1 MKSITLLLSL
11 ALIFVLQVNGQN
23 HQLVKLWQTDSV
35 FKVPESVL
43 YDEKNQ
49 VLYVT
54 NIDGTDPWGKDDK
67 GSIGKLGL
75 DGKVIQVEWVKG
87 LQSPKGMAIYN
98 GILYVA
104 DLRELVSIDIRKGEI
119 VNRLPIEGADGLND
133 VSIDKKGVIYV
144 TDSKGKKL
152 FRVENGK
159 PALFID
165 PLKGPNGVLANNNN
179 LLIVDNGGLYQ
190 IGADKSMK
198 LIADGME
205 GGTDGIEHVQNGE
218 YLVSC
223 WAGVVYYVKA
233 DGTKQVLIDTREAK
247 SNTADIG
254 YNAQKKIVYV
264 PTFWKNSVVA
274 YQLK

>member
-254 YNAQKKIVYV
+254 YDAKKKIVYV

>member
-1 MKSITLLLSL
+1 MKSLSLLLSL
-11 ALIFVLQVNGQN
+11 ALIFALQVNAQN

-43 YDEKNQ
+43 YDQKNQ

-67 GSIGKLGL
+67 GSVGKLGL

-87 LQSPKGMAIYN
+87 LHSPKGMAIHN
-98 GILYVA
+98 GTLYVA
-104 DLRELVSIDIRKGEI
+104 DLQELVSIDISKGQI
-119 VNRLPIEGADGLND
+119 VNRLQVEGATGLND
-133 VSIDKKGVIYV
+133 VSIDSKGVIYV

-159 PALFID
+159 AALYID

-179 LLIVDNGGLYQ
+179 LLIVDNGGLYK
-190 IGADKSMK
+190 IGADKSLK

-205 GGTDGIEHVQNGE
+205 GGTDGIEHVQNDE
-218 YLVSC
+218 YIVSC
-223 WAGVVYYVKA
+223 WAGVVYYVKP
-233 DGTKQVLIDTREAK
+233 DGSKQVLLDTREAK

-254 YNAQKKIVYV
+254 YDPQKKIVYV
-264 PTFWKNSVVA
+264 PTFWRNSVVA

>member
-1 MKSITLLLSL
+1 MKKISVICSIVLLLC
-11 ALIFVLQVNGQN
+11 LQVKAQKNE
-23 HQLVKLWQTDSV
+23 LVKLWQTDSV

-43 YDEKNQ
+43 YDQKNQ

-67 GSIGKLGL
+67 GSVGKLGL

-87 LQSPKGMAIYN
+87 LHSPKGMAIHN
-98 GILYVA
+98 GTLYVA
-104 DLRELVSIDIRKGEI
+104 DLQELVSIDISKGQI
-119 VNRLPIEGADGLND
+119 VKRLQVEGATGLND
-133 VSIDKKGVIYV
+133 VSIDSKGVIYV

-159 PALFID
+159 AALYID

-179 LLIVDNGGLYQ
+179 LLIVDNGGLYK
-190 IGADKSMK
+190 IGADKSLK

-205 GGTDGIEHVQNGE
+205 GGTDGIEHVQNDE
-218 YLVSC
+218 YIVSC
-223 WAGVVYYVKA
+223 WTGVVYYVKP
-233 DGTKQVLIDTREAK
+233 DGSKQVLLDTREAK

-254 YNAQKKIVYV
+254 YDPQKKIVYV
-264 PTFWKNSVVA
+264 PTFWRNSVVA